1 MEERAGTKETHRQPN
16 HGDEAR
22 LDYRWW
28 VDSACKP
35 IRESLTGVL
44 PFPVLGLRR
53 PFRALVDS
61 CGAREGVGQLQMLI
75 PDPRCAR
82 TERFR
87 CRWYIASLTG
97 LPAFLEL
104 TAAWRRVSASRVQ

>member
-1 MEERAGTKETHRQPN
+1 M
-16 HGDEAR
+16 
-22 LDYRWW
+22 
-28 VDSACKP
+28 
-35 IRESLTGVL
+35 
-44 PFPVLGLRR
+44 
-53 PFRALVDS
+53 LV
-61 CGAREGVGQLQMLI
+61 EGVGQLQMLI